1 MNIEDLDKKYLFT
14 ETEKQ
19 VLTFLNEN
27 SDTLNQFTIRDVA
40 NSCFTS
46 PATII
51 KLAKKMNLSG
61 YSEMIEKISEQPEVT
76 ISSDFVAQ
84 TGLVDAYTLLE
95 NNRDDFKNVLNQYK
109 EKKILVL
116 SIGFSENI
124 ANYIYE
130 VLILKD
136 FQVLR
141 RAHLELIEP
150 NQKGETLVIAIS
162 ESGETTILKELVVQA
177 AENNMDI
184 ISFTGNPSSV
194 IAKLATLDF
203 SVDVYHGL
211 SAYSE
216 NEPKYFYGIA
226 MILFEGLI
234 HHE

>member
-27 SDTLNQFTIRDVA
+27 SDDLIRFTIRDVA

-61 YSEMIEKISEQPEVT
+61 YSAMIEKISVHPQVT
-76 ISSDFVAQ
+76 ISSDFIAQ
-84 TGLVDAYTLLE
+84 TGLVDAYSLLE
-95 NNRDDFKNVLNQYK
+95 NKCADFKHVLAQFK
-109 EKKILVL
+109 EKKILIL
-116 SIGFSENI
+116 STGFSENI
-124 ANYIYE
+124 ANYFYE
-130 VLILKD
+130 VLILRD

-162 ESGETTILKELVVQA
+162 ESGETTIVKDLVVQA
-177 AENNMDI
+177 AENNMNI
-184 ISFTGNPSSV
+184 ISFTGNPSST
-194 IAKLATLDF
+194 ISKLATLDF
-203 SVDVYHGL
+203 SVDVYNGL
-211 SAYSE
+211 SVYSR

-226 MILFEGLI
+226 MIIFEGLI
-234 HHE
+234 H

>member
-27 SDTLNQFTIRDVA
+27 SDDLIRFTIRDVA

-61 YSEMIEKISEQPEVT
+61 YSEMIEKISVHPQVT
-76 ISSDFVAQ
+76 ISSDFIAQ
-84 TGLVDAYTLLE
+84 TGLVDAYSLLE
-95 NNRDDFKNVLNQYK
+95 NKRADFKHVLAQFK
-109 EKKILVL
+109 EKKILIL
-116 SIGFSENI
+116 STGFSENI

-130 VLILKD
+130 VLILRD

-162 ESGETTILKELVVQA
+162 ESGETTIVKDLVVQA
-177 AENNMDI
+177 AENNMNI
-184 ISFTGNPSSV
+184 ISFTGNPSST
-194 IAKLATLDF
+194 ISKLATLDF
-203 SVDVYHGL
+203 SVDVYNGL
-211 SAYSE
+211 SVYSR
-216 NEPKYFYGIA
+216 NVPKYFYGIA
-226 MILFEGLI
+226 MIIFEGLI
-234 HHE
+234 H

>member
-116 SIGFSENI
+116 SIG
-124 ANYIYE
+124 
-130 VLILKD
+130 
-136 FQVLR
+136 
-141 RAHLELIEP
+141 
-150 NQKGETLVIAIS
+150 
-162 ESGETTILKELVVQA
+162 
-177 AENNMDI
+177 
-184 ISFTGNPSSV
+184 
-194 IAKLATLDF
+194 
-203 SVDVYHGL
+203 
-211 SAYSE
+211 
-216 NEPKYFYGIA
+216 
-226 MILFEGLI
+226 LI
-234 HHE
+234 HWFL